1 MGSALTRKKVPL
13 TQMVSFSLKKK
24 QTINPKKQKHA
35 SQNKTWSGFGL
46 GATYFQFLT
55 DCDRIFKR
63 CGLKSIY
70 L

>member
-13 TQMVSFSLKKK
+13 TQMVSFSLKK
-24 QTINPKKQKHA
+24 
-35 SQNKTWSGFGL
+35 NKTWSGFGL
-46 GATYFQFLT
+46 GATYFQFLK
-55 DCDRIFKR
+55 DCGRIFKR